1 MDIARLLDNNRSKTR
16 KGFMYAPQEN
26 ITSKKEL
33 KTLYNNINKQI
44 SIAQE
49 ER

>member
-1 MDIARLLDNNRSKTR
+1 
-16 KGFMYAPQEN
+16 MYAPQEN
-26 ITSKKEL
+26 ITSEKEL